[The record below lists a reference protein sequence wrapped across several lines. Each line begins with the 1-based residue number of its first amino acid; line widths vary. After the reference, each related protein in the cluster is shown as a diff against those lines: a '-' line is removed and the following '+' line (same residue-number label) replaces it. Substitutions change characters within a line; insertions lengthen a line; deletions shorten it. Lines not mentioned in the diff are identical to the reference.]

1 MKITNAHLVLAS
13 LMVLLFT
20 SCTVNKT
27 LTNQLS
33 FDIKNKDADQVSYVR
48 FKNGQM
54 LYCQTLELKN
64 GIFTSP
70 HLIGDGWYKIET
82 ADVAEYKL
90 NGQLAIS
97 EEKLN
102 DKKHSRVAVDAL
114 PGFAVQIIKGD
125 LNVYHRKYFN
135 GRNAVNRYYLQIG
148 NEGPI
153 MLYNTKDMK
162 ELIATHD
169 ELSQLPEP
177 PAKDNLL
184 SDYFEKLS
192 NHLNGNS
199 WLTSID

>member
-1 MKITNAHLVLAS
+1 MNAHFILAS
-13 LMVLLFT
+13 LLVLLFS
-20 SCTVNKT
+20 SCSVNKT
-27 LTNQLS
+27 LTNQSS
-33 FDIKNKDADQVSYVR
+33 FDFNSKDADQIPYVR
-48 FKNGQM
+48 FKNGKM
-54 LYCQTLELKN
+54 LYCQTLELKK

-90 NGQLAIS
+90 NGQLAMS

-102 DKKHSRVAVDAL
+102 DKKHSNVSIGAL
-114 PGFAVQIIKGD
+114 PGFAVQIVKGN
-125 LNVYHRKYFN
+125 LNVFHRKYFN

-153 MLYNTKDMK
+153 MLYNAKSMK
-162 ELIATHD
+162 ELIATHE

-177 PAKDNLL
+177 PVKDNLL
-184 SDYFEKLS
+184 PDYFEKLT
-192 NHLNGNS
+192 NQLNGNS

>member
-1 MKITNAHLVLAS
+1 MKTMNAHLVLAS
-13 LMVLLFT
+13 LLVLLFT

-27 LTNQLS
+27 LTNELS
-33 FDIKNKDADQVSYVR
+33 FDIKNKDVDQVSYVR

-54 LYCQTLELKN
+54 LYCQTLELKK

-102 DKKHSRVAVDAL
+102 DKKHASVAIDAL

-125 LNVYHRKYFN
+125 LNVFHRKYFN

-153 MLYNTKDMK
+153 MLYNTKEMK
-162 ELIATHD
+162 ELIATHA

-184 SDYFEKLS
+184 PEYFEKLS
-192 NHLNGNS
+192 NRLNGNT